1 MNQFIYYNLYRQGR
15 RKAEAGTPRSNT
27 RDDTVENPTF
37 RVSPNLLVKTV
48 WPSSLYH
55 SVAQQAASQDRSN
68 GNESTWKMGIFV
80 KMERRKSTDLAV
92 CL

>member
-1 MNQFIYYNLYRQGR
+1 MNQLIYYNLYRQGR

-48 WPSSLYH
+48 WPS
-55 SVAQQAASQDRSN
+55 
-68 GNESTWKMGIFV
+68 
-80 KMERRKSTDLAV
+80 
-92 CL
+92 